1 LIVCKAGFASVAT
14 ADFVMLQWPIQ
25 SDLAPPW
32 SKSGHLTFDPV
43 SRLII
48 FKAGFA
54 SVATADFV
62 MLQWPIQSDLA
73 PPGSKPTMTEAMTV
87 AVPYPVGSEFATALE
102 F

>member
-1 LIVCKAGFASVAT
+1 MWSIFKPIQSFAYAFAAYCMFNLFYWSESGHLTFDPVSRLIACKAGFASVAT

-25 SDLAPPW
+25 SY
-32 SKSGHLTFDPV
+32 
-43 SRLII
+43 I
-48 FKAGFA
+48 
-54 SVATADFV
+54 
-62 MLQWPIQSDLA
+62 A